1 MQLFY
6 LLKKDPL
13 LLNLCIESIL
23 FFLDNS
29 KLVKIKELELVKK
42 PHVTDSV
49 WYMHS
54 RGRKFWLWHKVS
66 FLCTLL
72 IFCCPLH
79 LMSHCM
85 YTFKTEV
92 ATNPKAT
99 TRL

>member
-54 RGRKFWLWHKVS
+54 HGRKFWLWHKVS

-72 IFCCPLH
+72 IFCYHLH

>member
-13 LLNLCIESIL
+13 LLNLCIESI
-23 FFLDNS
+23 FFSLDNS

-54 RGRKFWLWHKVS
+54 RGRKFWLWHKV
-66 FLCTLL
+66 FFFVLC
-72 IFCCPLH
+72 
-79 LMSHCM
+79 
-85 YTFKTEV
+85 
-92 ATNPKAT
+92 
-99 TRL
+99 

>member
-13 LLNLCIESIL
+13 LLNLCIESI
-23 FFLDNS
+23 FFSLDNS

-54 RGRKFWLWHKVS
+54 HGRKFWLWHKVS

-72 IFCCPLH
+72 IFCYHLH